1 MIQGAFSEVEW
12 LKSFGESLEAYPDV
26 PVAAA
31 LRPRFRFRQSFC
43 FLDKSAHLDATSPP
57 MNPILV
63 LLLAF
68 LIGLV
73 AGLRS
78 LTAPAVVA
86 WAAHLHWLNLEHT
99 PLALLGS
106 TAAVA
111 VFTLAALVELVADK
125 LPKTPSRTAPAG
137 LIARF
142 VFGALSAAALAATAG
157 QSLALGAVLGAA
169 GGLAGAFAG
178 YQARTR
184 SVKALS
190 APDYAVALLE
200 DAVAIGAG
208 LFLASRF

>member
-1 MIQGAFSEVEW
+1 M
-12 LKSFGESLEAYPDV
+12 
-26 PVAAA
+26 
-31 LRPRFRFRQSFC
+31 
-43 FLDKSAHLDATSPP
+43 SPT
-57 MNPILV
+57 LV
-63 LLLAF
+63 LLLTF

-99 PLALLGS
+99 PLAFLGS

-111 VFTLAALVELVADK
+111 MFTLAALGGLVADK
-125 LPKTPSRTAPAG
+125 LPKTPSRTAPLG
-137 LIARF
+137 LLARF
-142 VFGALSAAALAATAG
+142 LLGGLSAAALAAAAG
-157 QSLALGAVLGAA
+157 QSLPLGAVLGAA

-184 SVKALS
+184 SVKALN
-190 APDYAVALLE
+190 APDFAIALLE
-200 DAVAIGAG
+200 DAVAVGAA